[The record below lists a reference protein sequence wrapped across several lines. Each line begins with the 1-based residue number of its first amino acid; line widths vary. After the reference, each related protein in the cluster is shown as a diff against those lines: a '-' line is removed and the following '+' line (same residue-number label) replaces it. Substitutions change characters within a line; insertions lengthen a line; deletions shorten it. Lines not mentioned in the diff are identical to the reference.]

1 MYSLGNSAPVDNPG
15 YYDVPIHNQYSNP
28 VREGNEVK
36 LSNYALNTTIA
47 NTINNNDDNY
57 IVYSS
62 PTKPSPSLY
71 IEQDVPMSGFQYGN
85 NLSNY
90 IPALNEKNKFN
101 ERQVPG
107 GYIPPQDTEKFTNGE
122 NDYSNLQENFR
133 GEGGGMGGGSMSGGG
148 RGGGMSGGRGG
159 GIGGGRGGGRGG
171 GMSNGIGSRTG
182 GLNMARTGGAA
193 SLRNNIN
200 SMPIK
205 GQGFG
210 VNVDGGRRDG
220 QASVGFQQL
229 ARNQQIAQRPNRYNH
244 PDRRRRQQYYPQVYN
259 NYIPLER
266 PGWGYYNDYLNVNA
280 IPNIAG
286 YYDNVIDYVVE
297 DDYNNENNNYNNNN
311 DNNNDFHFEQ
321 EEDKKKDTKIE
332 ELDNIKSTNIDDL
345 KLISDKIKLD
355 KLRKNKKN
363 KKSNKPNAIYLVI
376 LLLIILIFLMLYLIL
391 KNNKKVRF

>member
-1 MYSLGNSAPVDNPG
+1 MYSLGNSAPVVNPG
-15 YYDVPIHNQYSNP
+15 FYDVPIHNQYSNP
-28 VREGNEVK
+28 IREGNEVK
-36 LSNYALNTTIA
+36 LSNYSLNTTIA

-71 IEQDVPMSGFQYGN
+71 IEQDAPMSGFQYGN
-85 NLSNY
+85 NISKY
-90 IPALNEKNKFN
+90 IPAMNEKNKFN
-101 ERQVPG
+101 ERQIPG
-107 GYIPPQDTEKFTNGE
+107 GYIPPQDIEKFTNNE
-122 NDYSNLQENFR
+122 NNYDDLQEDFR
-133 GEGGGMGGGSMSGGG
+133 DIGRSGGMRNGMD
-148 RGGGMSGGRGG
+148 GGMSRGMN
-159 GIGGGRGGGRGG
+159 RG
-171 GMSNGIGSRTG
+171 TG
-182 GLNMARTGGAA
+182 NKGLNMARTGGAG

-200 SMPIK
+200 SMPNK

-220 QASVGFQQL
+220 QSTVGFQQL
-229 ARNQQIAQRPNRYNH
+229 ARNQQIAQRPNRVNMH
-244 PDRRRRQQYYPQVYN
+244 NRRRRRQHYYPQVYN

-297 DDYNNENNNYNNNN
+297 DDYDDDNIG
-311 DNNNDFHFEQ
+311 NNNDFQYEQ
-321 EEDKKKDTKIE
+321 EEEKKKDIKIE
-332 ELDNIKSTNIDDL
+332 ELDNIKSTNIEDL
-345 KLISDKIKLD
+345 KLISNKIKLD
-355 KLRKNKKN
+355 KLRKKN

-376 LLLIILIFLMLYLIL
+376 FLLIILIILMLYVIL